1 MEQKI
6 MSHGMEI
13 MKKTQFLLKEVLTV
27 TASLSIMLVTLYY
40 NNTLRV

>member
-1 MEQKI
+1 MGKKI

-13 MKKTQFLLKEVLTV
+13 MKKTQFLVKEVLTV
-27 TASLSIMLVTLYY
+27 TTSLSTMLVTFYY